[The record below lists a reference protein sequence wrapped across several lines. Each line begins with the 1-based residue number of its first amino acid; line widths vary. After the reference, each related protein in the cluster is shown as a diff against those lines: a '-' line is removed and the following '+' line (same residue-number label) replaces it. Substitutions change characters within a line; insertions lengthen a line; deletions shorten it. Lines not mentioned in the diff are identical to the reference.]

1 MLSLNET
8 FDDSRAIKVLV
19 VPIGEN
25 SFFEEHFD
33 VISRVNSLQLY
44 ELTKP
49 STWKLDNKALK
60 HFNWNKGDIK
70 FDFLRYD
77 RIPNSAGD
85 LDNYQSSK
93 RVLMIMGLINYPE
106 LGKYADKITEEL
118 DYFNRRYPSILLRK
132 CFIFNYVFDS
142 SPLNNFLPKS
152 PTSDP
157 NLLIVFPPEGKCNEG
172 GVSMIEVHLQEVMT
186 DAVVKII
193 ISLEQQ
199 LVICEENRIKN
210 TIPATISLSTI
221 YDELDEASNNNS
233 NNNNNN
239 SISVSRDSFNIMS
252 TSTKNFNNILA
263 APANANTRKVGSSAY
278 KKKPLGRLK
287 KWMGD
292 ISLQV
297 CSPIDAIDH
306 YNTAIQECRNNND
319 SLWLAGALEGY
330 VTAILLL
337 IKLGISLED
346 TIGKELKA
354 YSTNASQTPNPELE
368 EEEEETV
375 ITTDAMKAIPLLEDR
390 VTEAL
395 AIYAKNVVYCTLE
408 VELVLKLGRMYEGIC
423 IKERNNPGFC
433 FDVRYFEIQQK
444 IMNCILHAASIQGLN
459 AQQEIECTI
468 EGGLIFHRLG
478 LNRKYGLF
486 LYVAALMS
494 AENDQMHV
502 AHSLLQHACAQYNV
516 DGSHSINYQEPY
528 TEGLTRDSGSVW
540 NNLYRALYAH
550 SAYVGNEIGD
560 TVSAAR
566 NIASLL
572 QVMMGLTFKHSKDC
586 SLLNHSVPQI
596 HKYILETSSNKGAG
610 SVFGRLSNLGE
621 LNGLGKAT
629 PRLSISNYT
638 LRNSSSTSDDLSD
651 AIQTPPSVYNFNKHK
666 HPQASIDSNPG
677 PAAVPKMMISVPKIM
692 SNIFNKSKEV
702 IKKRINN
709 SAGMSKHKKLV
720 GKKKSHGSS
729 VQVQS
734 KRVLVP
740 RPNDK
745 STSAASTKSDSGV
758 AAAVLGVTNM
768 NYVSVEQQEQAV
780 DIITTITREIPP
792 AFSLELP
799 ITFLGMKLL
808 LLPSTVRPKL
818 LAADITNAVYATYNV
833 KSGAVA
839 DGNTNNSGNVKSS
852 SLYYDPFAAK
862 KEKERPLEIIWAVGY
877 TSRITAYF
885 INPLSVAIKLD
896 TVTVIAEGVEHQSF
910 PITVEIPANSE
921 NYEVDLSI
929 LPKAE
934 GVLKVTGL
942 QMFMNN
948 AKYKVYIDEK
958 GFVNNK
964 LSKLM
969 RQRGTQYSPST
980 VNVTTGCPILQ
991 VYTSGDTLKSIDQQ
1005 VQHISLLPGES
1016 RNEVITLQREHTSGE
1031 GVNDC
1036 QLKEVI
1042 GDLSLTIHE
1051 CINGIKK
1058 TYSICNYCACK
1069 DSTPVDAVM
1078 VPKCVKFKDIKGE
1091 DVIKMLN
1098 EKGEI
1103 SLPIEIVHTQ
1113 GVSSIEILVD
1123 VIPDVS
1129 ARSNQVPIYF
1139 RQVATIINIIKEEGL
1154 QLARCPVNSFSANNA
1169 DYLPFIE
1176 QNLGGVSR
1184 ESIVVLDEG
1193 KFSTL
1198 SIKNSVSLPVYFGC
1212 NELDVNSAVTKS
1224 AAVTNI
1230 TNGSKLKVSELLATT
1245 FLVPSSIFSN
1255 VILDLDVETPKDCV
1269 FHFGYMNRYNKLRKG
1284 TVSLSRTNQSDS
1296 ASSYFRRSKV
1306 EYNCIDRNLRVN
1318 NFIELCST
1326 ISLPDDH
1333 VTDRDEY
1340 SVEVIQLV
1348 MNQDTKNIA
1357 KDCIIN
1363 GKCRDVH
1370 QLNALQATSSKIL
1383 QLRKSIKLLFSKS
1396 GTFLVFTIIKSKHNS
1411 ASQPVSYCY
1420 LGEPYIISV

>member
-8 FDDSRAIKVLV
+8 FDDSRSIKVLV

-33 VISRVNSLQLY
+33 VISRVNSLQLC

-106 LGKYADKITEEL
+106 LAKYADKITEEL

-157 NLLIVFPPEGKCNEG
+157 NLLIVFPPEGMCNEG

-193 ISLEQQ
+193 LSLEQQ

-210 TIPATISLSTI
+210 TIPPTISLSTI
-221 YDELDEASNNNS
+221 YDEIDEANNNNS
-233 NNNNNN
+233 NNNNNI
-239 SISVSRDSFNIMS
+239 ISVSRDSLGIMS
-252 TSTKNFNNILA
+252 ASAKNLNNILA
-263 APANANTRKVGSSAY
+263 APTNANTRKVGSSTY

-346 TIGKELKA
+346 IIGKELRA
-354 YSTNASQTPNPELE
+354 YSINGSQTPNSDL
-368 EEEEETV
+368 EEEETV
-375 ITTDAMKAIPLLEDR
+375 ITTDAMKVVPLLEDR

-395 AIYAKNVVYCTLE
+395 AIYAKNVGYCTLE
-408 VELVLKLGRMYEGIC
+408 VELVLKLGRLYEGIC

-502 AHSLLQHACAQYNV
+502 AHSLLQHACTQYNV
-516 DGSHSINYQEPY
+516 HSHNSINFQEPY
-528 TEGLTRDSGSVW
+528 TEGSIRGSGSVW
-540 NNLYRALYAH
+540 NNVYRALYSH
-550 SAYVGNEIGD
+550 STYVGNEIGD

-586 SLLNHSVPQI
+586 RLLKHSVPQI
-596 HKYILETSSNKGAG
+596 HKHILETSSSKGTG
-610 SVFGRLSNLGE
+610 GVFGRLSNLGD
-621 LNGLGKAT
+621 LSGSGKAT
-629 PRLSISNYT
+629 TRLSISNYT
-638 LRNSSSTSDDLSD
+638 LRNSTSTSDDVTD
-651 AIQTPPSVYNFNKHK
+651 VIQTPTSIYNFDKHK
-666 HPQASIDSNPG
+666 HPQVSVDSNIG
-677 PAAVPKMMISVPKIM
+677 PAAAPKMIISVPKIM

-709 SAGMSKHKKLV
+709 ATGASKNKKSV
-720 GKKKSHGSS
+720 GKKKAHGSS
-729 VQVQS
+729 QAQS

-740 RPNDK
+740 RPNHNKANSATKYDSDIV
-745 STSAASTKSDSGV
+745 ST
-758 AAAVLGVTNM
+758 VLGVTNM

-818 LAADITNAVYATYNV
+818 LAVDITNDVYAIYNV

-839 DGNTNNSGNVKSS
+839 DNNANNNGSVKSS
-852 SLYYDPFAAK
+852 RLYYDPFAAK
-862 KEKERPLEIIWAVGY
+862 KEKDRAVEIIWAVGY

-885 INPLSVAIKLD
+885 VNPLSVAIKLD
-896 TVTVIAEGVEHQSF
+896 TVTVIAEGVEHQAF
-910 PITVEIPANSE
+910 PITVEIPANSD

-934 GVLKVTGL
+934 GVLKVTGV

-969 RQRGTQYSPST
+969 RQRGTQYSPSS
-980 VNVTTGCPILQ
+980 VNITTGCPMLQ
-991 VYTSGDTLKSIDQQ
+991 IYTSGDTLKSIDQQ
-1005 VQHISLLPGES
+1005 VQCISLLPGES
-1016 RNEVITLQREHTSGE
+1016 RNEVITLQREHKSGE

-1058 TYSICNYCACK
+1058 AYSICDYCARK
-1069 DSTPVDAVM
+1069 DAVSIDAAT

-1091 DVIKMLN
+1091 DVIQMLN

-1103 SLPIEIVHTQ
+1103 SLPIEIVHAQ

-1129 ARSNQVPIYF
+1129 TRSNQVPIYF
-1139 RQVATIINIIKEEGL
+1139 RQVATVINIIKDEGL
-1154 QLARCPVNSFSANNA
+1154 QLARCPFNSFSANNA

-1176 QNLGGVSR
+1176 QYLGGASR
-1184 ESIVVLDEG
+1184 MSIEVLDKG
-1193 KFSTL
+1193 KFAML
-1198 SIKNSVSLPVYFGC
+1198 SIKNNVSLPVYFGC
-1212 NELDVNSAVTKS
+1212 NELDVISAIIKS
-1224 AAVTNI
+1224 TAVTNI
-1230 TNGSKLKVSELLATT
+1230 TNASKLKVSELFATT

-1255 VILDLDVETPKDCV
+1255 VILDLDVHDTSKDYV
-1269 FHFGYMNRYNKLRKG
+1269 FYFGYMNRYNKLRRG
-1284 TVSLSRTNQSDS
+1284 TVSLPRTNQSDS

-1306 EYNCIDRNLRVN
+1306 VYNCGDQKLGISKFID
-1318 NFIELCST
+1318 FCST
-1326 ISLPDDH
+1326 ISFSEPDNK
-1333 VTDRDEY
+1333 TDLNEY
-1340 SVEVIQLV
+1340 SVEIMQLV
-1348 MNQDTKNIA
+1348 MSQDTKSIA
-1357 KDCIIN
+1357 KDVIIN

-1370 QLNALQATSSKIL
+1370 QLNAVQAACGNVL
-1383 QLRKSIKLLFSKS
+1383 QLRKNVRLLFSKS
-1396 GTFLVFTIIKSKHNS
+1396 GTYLVFTIIKPKHNAAS
-1411 ASQPVSYCY
+1411 AATCCY
-1420 LGEPYIISV
+1420 ISEPHVISV